1 MGSMEGK
8 RTIRRTKSLCPE
20 CLKVLDAEIFIG
32 ADSKVRIGKTCPE
45 HGYFDDTYTF
55 SDPDLFQWAE
65 GYAHEGTGLE
75 NPRTETEKGCPYDCG
90 LCPNH
95 RSHTVLAIIDITN
108 RCNLSCPICFANAA
122 ATGYLYEPSFEDV
135 VRIIENLRGNRPVPP
150 PALQFSGGEP
160 TIRGDLPG
168 LISVAKDK
176 GFEHVEVNTN
186 GIMFANSPSFFEE
199 CYKAGMDTVYL
210 QFDGLDDGIYRAT
223 RGIPLL
229 GTKMKVLDNAR
240 KIGFE
245 SIVLVV
251 TLVRGVNDDQIGA
264 IVGFALKNSDVV
276 RCVNFQP
283 VSITG
288 RIDKEQR
295 EAMRINTSDF
305 MRLTEE
311 QTNGLIAVGDF
322 RPIPSVVPIS
332 RALGSMKGKSYVE
345 FTTSPHCG
353 VATFLVRDG
362 KGNWI
367 PITRMADVDGFLSD
381 MEKIDEKA
389 KEGKRIEAKFRT
401 LLSLRRIKGGLL
413 KDFVWPVLKEG
424 SYGSLGKF
432 MRQVVMIGC
441 MHFMDPYNF
450 DLQRVERCVIHYGLP
465 DGTIR
470 PFCTYNSLHRPLV
483 ERRLSTPY
491 RVSTAPHT

>member
-1 MGSMEGK
+1 MGE
-8 RTIRRTKSLCPE
+8 RRILRRTKSLCPE

-32 ADSKVRIGKTCPE
+32 PDSKVRIGKECPD

-55 SDPDLFQWAE
+55 SDPELFEWAE
-65 GYAHEGTGLE
+65 GYAREGSGLE
-75 NPRTETEKGCPYDCG
+75 NPRTKSDRGCPYDCG
-90 LCPNH
+90 LCNNH
-95 RSHTVLAIIDITN
+95 KSHTVLAIIDVTN

-122 ATGYLYEPSFEDV
+122 AAGYLCEPSFEEIEGIV
-135 VRIIENLRGNRPVPP
+135 ENLRANRPIPP
-150 PALQFSGGEP
+150 PAIQFSGGEP
-160 TIRGDLPG
+160 TVRSDLPK
-168 LISVAKDK
+168 LISMAKEK

-199 CYKAGMDTVYL
+199 CQRAGMDTIYL
-210 QFDGLDDGIYRAT
+210 QFDGLDDAIYKAV

-229 GTKMKVLDNAR
+229 GTKMKVLENAR
-240 KIGFE
+240 RTGFD

-251 TLVRGVNDDQIGA
+251 TLVRGVNDSQVGA
-264 IVGFALKNSDVV
+264 IIDFALKNSDVV

-288 RIDKEQR
+288 RIDKGQR

-305 MRLTEE
+305 MRLAEE
-311 QTNGLIAVGDF
+311 QTNGLIGLGDF
-322 RPIPSVVPIS
+322 RPVPSVVPIS
-332 RALGSMKGKSYVE
+332 RALGSMKGKKYVE

-353 VATFLVRDG
+353 VATFLIKDG
-362 KGNWI
+362 KGNWK

-381 MEKIDEKA
+381 MEKIDEKVRA
-389 KEGKRIEAKFRT
+389 GRGIEARLRM

-424 SYGSLGKF
+424 SYRALGKF

-450 DLQRVERCVIHYGLP
+450 DLQRVERCTIHYGLP

-470 PFCTYNSLHRPLV
+470 PFCTYNSIHRPIV
-483 ERRLSTPY
+483 ERALSVPY
-491 RVSTAPHT
+491 RVPP